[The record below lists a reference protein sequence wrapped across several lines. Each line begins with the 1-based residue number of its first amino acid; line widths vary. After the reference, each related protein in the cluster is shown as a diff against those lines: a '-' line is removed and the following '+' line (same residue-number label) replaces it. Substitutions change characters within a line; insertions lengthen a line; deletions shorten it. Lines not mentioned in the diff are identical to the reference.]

1 MDKRYQPK
9 DAKFGSSERYRQKTC
24 ETILCRKVQRNFAD
38 ASKAALL
45 IDQLEKAFQS
55 GVLPSYNKDG
65 DWISIQ
71 TSRVSYK
78 IPLDTPLPK

>member
-1 MDKRYQPK
+1 M
-9 DAKFGSSERYRQKTC
+9 
-24 ETILCRKVQRNFAD
+24 QRNFAD